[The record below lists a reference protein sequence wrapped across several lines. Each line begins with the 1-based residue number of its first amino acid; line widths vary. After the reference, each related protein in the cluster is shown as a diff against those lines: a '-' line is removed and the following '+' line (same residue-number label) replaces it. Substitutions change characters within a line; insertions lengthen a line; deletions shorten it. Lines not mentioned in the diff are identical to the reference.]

1 MNNAVYILICDSDF
15 SNSDGRVIPKKYYTS
30 GETLNWG
37 LNKGIKLKSEQR
49 FLWSVMW
56 VDKYNCSGPVVV
68 KHVVEVT

>member
-1 MNNAVYILICDSDF
+1 MI
-15 SNSDGRVIPKKYYTS
+15 VISVTVMAESFQRSTIPPERPSTGASIKA
-30 GETLNWG
+30 L
-37 LNKGIKLKSEQR
+37 KLKSEQR